1 MNTKRTA
8 LWAVTG
14 VIGLSAIGGFAWAD
28 TQRPTESP
36 TPAVSA
42 PTVTGPTATSDPSQG
57 VTTLTANTAPTANT
71 ANTSAAQVGPN
82 DVVEHIIS
90 AATGRPWS
98 VKLNSADAAVGRT

>member
-42 PTVTGPTATSDPSQG
+42 PTGADGEGPHSYTVAGSSTVTSSDD
-57 VTTLTANTAPTANT
+57 VTPRSLRET
-71 ANTSAAQVGPN
+71 
-82 DVVEHIIS
+82 
-90 AATGRPWS
+90 W
-98 VKLNSADAAVGRT
+98 

>member
-42 PTVTGPTATSDPSQG
+42 PTVTGPTATSG
-57 VTTLTANTAPTANT
+57 A
-71 ANTSAAQVGPN
+71 SAKASSASFMDRMN
-82 DVVEHIIS
+82 DRWDRRNE
-90 AATGRPWS
+90 G
-98 VKLNSADAAVGRT
+98 

>member
-1 MNTKRTA
+1 MKTKRTA

-42 PTVTGPTATSDPSQG
+42 PASPSATAPTATSDPSQG
-57 VTTLTANTAPTANT
+57 VTTLRPT
-71 ANTSAAQVGPN
+71 PP
-82 DVVEHIIS
+82 
-90 AATGRPWS
+90 RP
-98 VKLNSADAAVGRT
+98 RTPRTWPRRPRP